1 MRSTLQLLLLL
12 NLITL
17 TSHAQVIPV
26 NPSPSLNIGDP
37 APPFPLKCTGLL
49 RSATNDEKS

>member
-1 MRSTLQLLLLL
+1 MRSALQLLLLL
-12 NLITL
+12 ALITL
-17 TSHAQVIPV
+17 NCHAQVIPV